1 MIRINSLVRFIFVL
15 TIITSG
21 TVLWAGLDNYDNSG
35 AIHSTA
41 TLTLGGSYQVDGWWN
56 YHTSYMQIQFTPA
69 VENIRKVGLVYYIGT
84 GNPTGLDEANF
95 DPVQTGSDIDED
107 FQNGW
112 IEFNI
117 SGGPSDI
124 QVWNNSDG
132 LSSSSTYTMTVYSGE
147 NEIIIG
153 DVNSQ
158 YNTTSERNGKR
169 IYFALVYYI
178 QGDGWELDNLTSCA
192 ALSDGGEEYHY
203 LTFDEDRSTISDYK
217 EYGTARNYG
226 DNNEISSATYGIS
239 TERITFDL
247 DGNIASHVVTW
258 TKTSGDGPNKTSTAF
273 LSADGSVTAASD
285 IESVDLGDWLT
296 DGTYYD
302 IQFSVTE
309 ASGNTYTTSTYW
321 HNNIKYDVTAPTVS
335 LVYSEESNGATL
347 SEGEIADFYVQFS
360 EKINFNGAPQITL
373 LKNDGVTA
381 SVTSDSYA
389 DWQNKAYFSWTV
401 PDGAYSKYLDYENT
415 GSLISGVYIKDI
427 AYNDAVLTLP
437 TPPAYGSQGTGN
449 SLSGA
454 STNGYFTVD
463 GDDPTGINIASVT
476 SFGGNIVSD
485 YINGTNT
492 GLRLTVSLNTTDET
506 MDGGALAIQ
515 GNYNNAGWGDLGD
528 DSGPAFTVTTDERQA
543 GTKICDITVTGGLYS
558 LDDLTGWAH
567 DNSVQFR
574 ITPTDDNTNV
584 GLTSIF
590 ATAFDIDLREPEVT
604 SVTGEG
610 GNTVART
617 LGISDSEDFEVNI
630 VESTTGTAENV
641 TVVTPGGGTAP
652 TLKLET
658 GSTDATA
665 EFQSSSFGTSKLV
678 FRYTVSNGETSAG
691 NADGELITHAI
702 NPLSAGTSTIRD
714 AAGNDLELDISGL
727 STANSLKNANI
738 TVDGIPPATFTTG
751 IVTVTGGTV
760 LTGYWNTTNTNVE
773 IVVPIAD
780 DASLDGGRAQ
790 IQGKVGSNDFEDVG
804 TYVDIASGDL
814 NSTVTVTLNSTQFE
828 GITGFTSG
836 VTVSLTA
843 VLTDDA
849 GNSTTGNTSASTVA
863 IDKIAP
869 TVFTTGV
876 ATVTGGTV
884 KSNYWNSTN
893 TGVEIDVPIEDES
906 SLTGGN
912 IQMQVGVDGSY
923 ETIGSSIT
931 IDSDDLGTNQ
941 TVTLTSIQLEAHSDY
956 VEGGIISFK
965 AILTD
970 VAGNYTA
977 GNPSATTLTIDET
990 APTVT
995 NVTSTNGTYMIG
1007 ESVDIVVNFND
1018 NIVTTGTPQLTL
1030 NTSNSPGNTN
1040 AVVDLS
1046 SLAGS
1051 ALTFRYTVAEG
1062 EYSEDLNYNST
1073 TSLALNSGT
1082 IRDAAGNDA
1091 TLTLP
1096 ATASENSIAVSY
1108 AVVIDGVSP
1117 LAFITGS
1124 VTVTGGTVVE
1134 GYWNNT
1140 NTNVSIIVPIA
1151 NDVSLEGGVVQI
1163 QGKVGSNDYENVG
1176 TTTVIANDDLNSTVT
1191 VFLSDIEF
1199 EGITD
1204 FILGTTVSLTA
1215 TQTDNAGN
1223 STTGTASSTTIAMD
1237 QTLPPIYTT
1246 GTVTSVGGTVVSG
1259 VWNSH
1264 NTDVEIIVPL
1274 DNTDASLVGGTVQIQ
1289 AHTNG
1294 SFEDLGTLKTI
1305 SSDENT
1311 ANSKTISLIAD
1322 SLEGLTDYTD
1332 DDVITFRSIITD
1344 IAGNQRIGSPSST
1357 TLTVD
1362 ETPPAITEVSSDDDD
1377 TDPIGFGNTI
1387 NLKIVFDDA
1396 VTVNTVSGTPQLT
1409 LKTDNAPGTTNSTAD
1424 YTSGSGTV
1432 NLIFQYTVS
1441 PTDYSSDLNYEA
1453 TTSLSLNSGTMRDA
1467 SGNNATLT
1475 LPATDAA
1482 GALGQ
1487 KKDFWIDGVAPA
1499 TNTVGS
1505 VITVGAPVVSG
1516 YWNSGNT
1523 SVLVQV
1529 PLSATDVSLAGGMIQ
1544 LQGEADGVY
1553 EDIGPLTT
1561 IVSDSVTA
1569 GTQTITV
1576 AGTGTADTDFEE
1588 ITDLTDDDEVNIKAV
1603 VTDRAGNS
1611 VTYTQSVT
1619 ALNIDQTARAVYTT
1633 GAVTGVGGTVVSG
1646 VWNSHNTDVEII
1658 VPLDNTDAS
1667 LVGGTVQ
1674 IQAHT
1679 NGSFE
1684 DLGTLKT
1691 ISSDENTA
1699 NSKTISL
1706 IADSLEGLTDY
1717 TDDDVITFRSI
1728 ITDIAGN
1735 QRIGS
1740 PSSTTLTVDETPP
1753 AITEVSS
1760 DDDDT
1765 DPIGFGN
1772 TINLKIVFD
1781 DAVTVNT
1788 VSGTPQLTLKTDNAP
1803 GTTNSTADY
1812 TSGSGTVNLIFQ
1824 YTVSPTDYS
1833 SDLNYEATTSLS
1845 LNSGT
1850 MRDASGNNATLTLPA
1865 TDAAGAL
1872 GQKKDFWIDGVAPA
1886 TNTVGSVITVGA
1898 PVVSGYWN
1906 SGNTSVLV
1914 QVPLSATDVSLAGG
1928 MIQLQGEADG
1938 VYEDI
1943 GPLTTIV
1950 SDSVT
1955 AGTQTITVA
1964 GTGTAD
1970 TDFEEITDL
1979 TDDDEVNIK
1988 AVVTDRAGNSVTY
2001 TQSVTAL
2008 NIDQTAPTIQV
2019 VGDVITTGGRPTN
2032 NYWNGSNDGA
2042 NIIIPLENSDLSLTD
2057 GSIRLEAR
2065 AGNNSWAYIGEL
2077 FSITDLDRLNASKTV
2092 WTDAGGTDSTDIRE
2106 LPGFANDL
2114 SLQFR
2119 ATVTDVAGNSADWT
2133 VSDSTLLIDEE
2144 VPTVASVSS
2153 TLVDGYYT
2161 IGQLIPITVSFNEVV
2176 IVTITGTPTILLET
2190 GSSDGTGYFTSGDS
2204 TNLLTFD
2211 YTVLPGHNND
2221 TLDYVA
2227 SNSLALNG
2235 GSFFDVAGNAAVLT
2249 LAAPGDLGSLA
2260 ANKNISV
2267 DTQAPEV
2274 YITLSDSLVKQGD
2287 LCHLVADFSEI
2298 MTAAPEEPELY
2309 ILFAGGDYIDTTD
2322 MNFNAGVTW
2331 TFEPEIPDTNDGTA
2345 LISIIGTDR
2354 AGNSLTDLNTYG
2366 RNLLRLDNTDPAFT
2380 DFNIASGAYINHR
2393 RFGWTLTE
2401 TSGRLESG
2409 TIFWDQVG
2417 GIVNDVTTNLSWNE
2431 LLSGPKS
2438 ESDLNDPPALV
2449 NSITY
2454 DIIFTAIDS
2463 AGNVGRDT
2471 ILAVTYDI
2479 TPPAVNLSYSHYQV
2493 AADTVVNISALFSE
2507 KIPVDP
2513 PIQISFNNGAGL
2525 TENGTMTAVGNDSIN
2540 FSYPLTIPTGTS
2552 NEGVAVIT
2560 LTATDLA
2567 NNALTT
2573 DSTFFRDT
2581 LLIDSSPV
2589 TVNFEYSNLT
2599 QTHLTDLG
2607 RVGDIIEITAR
2618 FNDQMRIS
2626 SEAPVLDIQYADS
2639 TDDSIEGWTYTTK
2652 TDGDS
2657 TWIYEITLPAGT
2669 ENSDT
2674 ITVFASGQD
2683 LAGNAI
2689 EAHIDDEI
2697 FIVDNTP
2704 PAAFATGAV
2713 TTVAGNIVNGWING
2727 SNDSLEI
2734 KVPVLIAD
2742 LSGTVLLSF
2751 AVPAKMDTASIW
2763 AIAGDP
2769 IDLTR
2774 AANQD
2779 SFYADIDTIIMALNN
2794 AMIGDLEQGDTIL
2807 TKVIKYDQVGN
2818 NILGRVSVQKLVY
2831 DVRLPVAG
2839 TPITWN
2845 GTSPDTLVSD
2855 DSLHLVWGAYSEPSP
2870 TSASGIERYEWAVE
2884 TGGPGWTEF
2893 MGWTS
2898 VSADTSIDTAL
2909 ALTHANIYRLKLR
2922 AFDVAGNQSVPDQIT
2937 TSFLRQ
2943 NSAPEI
2949 AAVDSTI
2956 VYEDVEYADT
2966 IIVSDP
2972 DLATLNGDEFT
2983 YQLLSAHREGWPPVT
2998 PATID
3003 TTGIIFW
3010 QPAPQDTGIYD
3021 FTVYVN
3027 DNWGFS
3033 DDLSFVVNALPVNDV
3048 PVAAFRDT
3056 TIVLVEDS
3064 LRTTQVYLNPF
3075 VTDEDNLISEL
3086 DWYRVVILDTV
3097 NNPGY
3102 PEIGYNYP
3110 PDDATDDQI
3119 AMLKINSGQVIADPS
3134 DYETLAAEWA
3144 SNPPLTVD
3152 IVKSNDSTIAIITA
3166 DTNYFGKMHRIIFY
3180 VRDPDVATDND
3191 TILLVVES
3199 RNDPP
3204 VLSVIPDQDIL
3215 ENDSLLID
3223 LGEFAYDV
3231 DDSTLTFTIV
3241 ALTNPD
3247 SLSIS
3252 QSQYLSSSLGDTIVF
3267 TPKAL
3272 WSDSAL
3278 IHVII
3283 SDDSDAADTVQFV
3296 LDIIRVQR
3304 PHLSIAVVQNSAF
3317 ANHFEII
3324 VNDTLEKTIHCD
3336 VTVDGTTINL
3346 DTVTAYTYIG
3356 RTTFTESATFTVSA
3370 YAQGIVGDTAITRT
3384 GAVVLAR
3391 SRGHWTGSSPDG
3403 LFQVTGEM
3411 GTVPVDQLVLVIDS
3425 TLFEY
3430 QRMGRAAYRLGA
3442 IGMNFK
3448 KPVLLSFTNAS
3459 DKLALYYS
3467 ADGAFWQEL
3476 ATMTVAD
3483 RLLAWSAKM
3492 GYFKTGPR
3500 TLFVPEETALRPNYP
3515 NPFNPVT
3522 IIEYDIG
3529 FLDGPQQK
3537 VNIVVFDLLGRQ
3549 VVELFDG
3556 HQTIGRHAI
3565 RWDSRNAR
3573 GVPSASGVYFVRM
3586 MAGKQFVKTQ
3596 KIMLL
3601 R

>member
-1 MIRINSLVRFIFVL
+1 
-15 TIITSG
+15 
-21 TVLWAGLDNYDNSG
+21 
-35 AIHSTA
+35 
-41 TLTLGGSYQVDGWWN
+41 
-56 YHTSYMQIQFTPA
+56 
-69 VENIRKVGLVYYIGT
+69 
-84 GNPTGLDEANF
+84 
-95 DPVQTGSDIDED
+95 
-107 FQNGW
+107 
-112 IEFNI
+112 
-117 SGGPSDI
+117 
-124 QVWNNSDG
+124 
-132 LSSSSTYTMTVYSGE
+132 
-147 NEIIIG
+147 
-153 DVNSQ
+153 
-158 YNTTSERNGKR
+158 
-169 IYFALVYYI
+169 
-178 QGDGWELDNLTSCA
+178 
-192 ALSDGGEEYHY
+192 
-203 LTFDEDRSTISDYK
+203 
-217 EYGTARNYG
+217 
-226 DNNEISSATYGIS
+226 
-239 TERITFDL
+239 
-247 DGNIASHVVTW
+247 
-258 TKTSGDGPNKTSTAF
+258 
-273 LSADGSVTAASD
+273 
-285 IESVDLGDWLT
+285 
-296 DGTYYD
+296 
-302 IQFSVTE
+302 
-309 ASGNTYTTSTYW
+309 
-321 HNNIKYDVTAPTVS
+321 
-335 LVYSEESNGATL
+335 
-347 SEGEIADFYVQFS
+347 
-360 EKINFNGAPQITL
+360 
-373 LKNDGVTA
+373 
-381 SVTSDSYA
+381 
-389 DWQNKAYFSWTV
+389 
-401 PDGAYSKYLDYENT
+401 
-415 GSLISGVYIKDI
+415 
-427 AYNDAVLTLP
+427 P

-1529 PLSATDVSLAGGMIQ
+1529 PLSATDVSLAGGTIQ

-1553 EDIGPLTT
+1553 ENIGPLTT
-1561 IVSDSVTA
+1561 IVSDSVT
-1569 GTQTITV
+1569 T
-1576 AGTGTADTDFEE
+1576 
-1588 ITDLTDDDEVNIKAV
+1588 
-1603 VTDRAGNS
+1603 
-1611 VTYTQSVT
+1611 
-1619 ALNIDQTARAVYTT
+1619 
-1633 GAVTGVGGTVVSG
+1633 
-1646 VWNSHNTDVEII
+1646 
-1658 VPLDNTDAS
+1658 
-1667 LVGGTVQ
+1667 
-1674 IQAHT
+1674 
-1679 NGSFE
+1679 
-1684 DLGTLKT
+1684 
-1691 ISSDENTA
+1691 
-1699 NSKTISL
+1699 
-1706 IADSLEGLTDY
+1706 
-1717 TDDDVITFRSI
+1717 
-1728 ITDIAGN
+1728 
-1735 QRIGS
+1735 
-1740 PSSTTLTVDETPP
+1740 
-1753 AITEVSS
+1753 
-1760 DDDDT
+1760 
-1765 DPIGFGN
+1765 
-1772 TINLKIVFD
+1772 
-1781 DAVTVNT
+1781 
-1788 VSGTPQLTLKTDNAP
+1788 
-1803 GTTNSTADY
+1803 
-1812 TSGSGTVNLIFQ
+1812 
-1824 YTVSPTDYS
+1824 
-1833 SDLNYEATTSLS
+1833 
-1845 LNSGT
+1845 
-1850 MRDASGNNATLTLPA
+1850 
-1865 TDAAGAL
+1865 
-1872 GQKKDFWIDGVAPA
+1872 
-1886 TNTVGSVITVGA
+1886 
-1898 PVVSGYWN
+1898 
-1906 SGNTSVLV
+1906 
-1914 QVPLSATDVSLAGG
+1914 
-1928 MIQLQGEADG
+1928 
-1938 VYEDI
+1938 
-1943 GPLTTIV
+1943 
-1950 SDSVT
+1950 
-1955 AGTQTITVA
+1955 GTQTITVA